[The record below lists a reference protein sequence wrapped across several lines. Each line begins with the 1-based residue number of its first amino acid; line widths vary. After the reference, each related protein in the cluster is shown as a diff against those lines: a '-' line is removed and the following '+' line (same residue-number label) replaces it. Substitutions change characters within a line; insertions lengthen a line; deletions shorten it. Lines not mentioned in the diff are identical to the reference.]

1 MSGSSLLPQLR
12 EPSLIVLV
20 EGVPLLGAIEAEVCS
35 TNFLGADR
43 FAVRLALGADYGFDA
58 GFWSAVTSVPVEV
71 RIGTAGPASAV
82 SLIQGAADLVEID
95 VLRGTVLIE
104 GRDLTAR
111 LIERRTQDIY
121 ANRTASEIATL
132 LAQGAGLTPNVTATQ
147 TPVGRY
153 YQGEHDRLTLDRY
166 SRTTTDW
173 DLLVFLAQQ
182 EGFDVFVAGEG
193 LFFQPPATSVPPV
206 PVDVSSL
213 QALRMEH
220 ALPLAAGISV
230 TVKSW
235 NSRQQSMITATAG
248 TASPSAATDAGVRDY
263 VSVRPNLTPDQ
274 AQAVAQVRLAELVSH
289 ERVITARMPGEL
301 TITPRTLIQLSG
313 SGTAFDQPYAV
324 DEVTR
329 RIGEACGFVQTVR
342 ARAASGAAALVPSPL
357 AGVVAYS

>member
-12 EPSLIVLV
+12 EPSLLVLV
-20 EGVPLLGAIEAEVCS
+20 DGVPLLGAIDAEVCS

-43 FAVRLALGADYGFDA
+43 FVVRLALGADYGFDA
-58 GFWSAVTSVPVEV
+58 AFWSAATSVLLEI
-71 RIGTAGPASAV
+71 RIGTSGAASVV
-82 SLIQGAADLVEID
+82 SLIQGAADTVEVD
-95 VLRGTVLIE
+95 VLRGMVTIE

-132 LAQGAGLTPNVTATQ
+132 LAQGAGLTPKVTVTR

-182 EGFDVFVAGEG
+182 EGFDVFVAGDG
-193 LFFQPPATSVPPV
+193 LFFQPPSTSAPPV
-206 PVDVSSL
+206 PLDISMV

-235 NSRQQSMITATAG
+235 NSRQQSMVTATAG
-248 TASPSAATDAGVRDY
+248 TTSPATATDTGVRDY

-274 AQAVAQVRLAELVSH
+274 AQAVAQVRLAELASH
-289 ERVITARMPGEL
+289 ERTITARMPGEL
-301 TITPRTLIQLSG
+301 MITPRSLIQLSG
-313 SGTAFDQPYAV
+313 TGTAFDQTYAV
-324 DEVTR
+324 DEITR
-329 RIGEACGFVQTVR
+329 RIGESCGFVQTVR
-342 ARAASGAAALVPSPL
+342 ARAAGGPATALPAPL
-357 AGVVAYS
+357 AVSAIYS

>member
-12 EPSLIVLV
+12 QPSLLVLV
-20 EGVPLLGAIEAEVCS
+20 AGVPLLGAIEAEVCS

-43 FAVRLALGADYGFDA
+43 FIVRLALGVDYGFDA
-58 GFWSAVTSVPVEV
+58 AFWSAATSLPVEV
-71 RIGTAGPASAV
+71 RIGTAGAASAV
-82 SLIQGAADLVEID
+82 SLIQGAADVVEVD
-95 VLRGTVLIE
+95 VLRGAVTLE

-132 LAQGAGLTPNVTATQ
+132 LAQGAGLTPNVTATS

-182 EGFDVFVAGEG
+182 EGFDVFVAGDG
-193 LFFQPPATSVPPV
+193 LFFQPPSTSTPPV
-206 PVDVSSL
+206 LVDLSMV

-235 NSRQQSMITATAG
+235 NSRQQTMITATAG
-248 TASPSAATDAGVRDY
+248 TTSPAAATDAGVRDY
-263 VSVRPNLTPDQ
+263 VSVRPNLTQDQ
-274 AQAVAQVRLAELVSH
+274 AQAVAQVRLAELTSH
-289 ERVITARMPGEL
+289 ERTIMARMPGEL
-301 TITPRTLIQLSG
+301 TLTPRSLLQLSG
-313 SGTAFDQPYAV
+313 TGTAFDQTYAV
-324 DEVTR
+324 DEITR

-342 ARAASGAAALVPSPL
+342 ARAASGVAAALPPPL
-357 AGVVAYS
+357 AGVATYT